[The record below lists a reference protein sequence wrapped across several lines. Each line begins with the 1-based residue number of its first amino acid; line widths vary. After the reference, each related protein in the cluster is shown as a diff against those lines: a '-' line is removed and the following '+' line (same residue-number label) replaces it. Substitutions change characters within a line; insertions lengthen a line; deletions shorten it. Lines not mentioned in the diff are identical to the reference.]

1 MSYGERLG
9 KNRLRHSVSKLSGLM
24 GNSSI
29 MHHWG
34 GNFNSVSYGGNSVNC
49 VRYGSNLDGC
59 MDSVRSRNSIGS
71 CHGNLSN
78 NKLNESCFDKIR
90 NNL

>member
-34 GNFNSVSYGGNSVNC
+34 GNFNSVNSVSN
-49 VRYGSNLDGC
+49 GSNVDGS
-59 MDSVRSRNSIGS
+59 MDGVRSGDSVRS
-71 CHGNLSN
+71 SN
-78 NKLNESCFDKIR
+78 GDL
-90 NNL
+90 